1 MKRPLSFGQR
11 QEGRSLFGGLYLLL
25 LLKLQWM
32 RMELFGG
39 IEPLALAADALSLLA
54 LLGLLEL
61 ATPRRGK
68 GPAYWAFNLVFSGL
82 LFAVTLYFKNFG
94 TVATYTALGN
104 LGQVLGVRE
113 SVEGTIRPLDYVY
126 FADLAVIA
134 AVWALRRRRGSAP
147 RGRRSLFKPLAA
159 ALCLAGAAGSLWFV
173 REAEATKS
181 ELAQAESVGLFNYQ
195 IVSALKSYEEE
206 KEIASGNI
214 AETIEA
220 AKALQASYP
229 YGGAG
234 GNAGATPQAFG
245 AMRDMNLIVVQL
257 EALQNFP
264 IRLKLGEQEVTPV
277 LNRLADEGWYAPHFF
292 QQIGQGNTSDA
303 EFIANTSIYPTGTIA
318 MSTGYGNRKLPSLPR
333 LLQERG
339 YRAYTFHIN
348 NVGFWDRNK
357 LYPAL
362 GFDKYYD
369 KPYFHNDH
377 FNSFGASDEEL
388 YRTAVDEL
396 AKTAAQG
403 GKFYAHLITTSNH
416 SPFRIPEDKQTLTLP
431 DGLRGTVVGD
441 YLQSVHYTDWA
452 VGRLIDGLKEKG
464 LWDRTALV
472 LYGDHFGLQP
482 QDADPELIRKQ
493 LGIDYDKRVSRLNI
507 PLVIR
512 YPGQQPRTI
521 ERTGGQMDLLPTIA
535 NLLGIRPEDGG
546 VLPFGRDLLN
556 TERNV
561 IGMRYYL
568 PTGSF
573 LNDDILFVPGK
584 GFEDGEAIR
593 LDTLQPVADFSA
605 YRDDYEYML
614 KLMALSDQY
623 VKLLPKR

>member
-1 MKRPLSFGQR
+1 
-11 QEGRSLFGGLYLLL
+11 
-25 LLKLQWM
+25 
-32 RMELFGG
+32 MELFGG

-54 LLGLLEL
+54 LLGLFEL

-68 GPAYWAFNLVFSGL
+68 GPAYWAFNLVLSTL

-113 SVEGTIRPLDYVY
+113 SVKGTIRPLDYLY
-126 FADLAVIA
+126 FADLAAFA
-134 AVWALRRRRGSAP
+134 AVWAARRRRGSAP
-147 RGRRSLFKPLAA
+147 DGRRSLYKPLAA
-159 ALCLAGAAGSLWFV
+159 VLCLAGAAGSLWFV

-195 IVSALKSYEEE
+195 VVSAIKSYEED
-206 KEIASGNI
+206 KEIASGSI
-214 AETIEA
+214 ADTIA
-220 AKALQASYP
+220 QTKALQASYP

-234 GNAGATPQAFG
+234 AGGTPDGFG
-245 AMRDMNLIVVQL
+245 AMRGMNLIVVQL
-257 EALQNFP
+257 EAFQNFP
-264 IRLKLGEQEVTPV
+264 IRLKLGDQEVTPV
-277 LNRLADEGWYAPHFF
+277 LNRLVDEGWYAPHFF

-318 MSTGYGNRKLPSLPR
+318 MSTGYGNRRLPSLPR
-333 LLQERG
+333 LLQQQG
-339 YRAYTFHIN
+339 YSAYTFHIN

-388 YRTAVDEL
+388 YRTAVDKLSE
-396 AKTAAQG
+396 TAAEG
-403 GKFYAHLITTSNH
+403 GAFYAHLVTTSNH
-416 SPFRIPEDKQTLTLP
+416 SPFRIPKDKQALTLP
-431 DGLRGTVVGD
+431 DELEGTVIGD

-482 QDADPELIRKQ
+482 QDTDPALIQEQ
-493 LGIDYDKRVSRLNI
+493 LGIKYDKRVSRLNI

-521 ERTGGQMDLLPTIA
+521 ENTGGQMDLLPTLA

-556 TERNV
+556 TGRNV

-573 LNDDILFVPGK
+573 LNDEILFVPDK
-584 GFEDGEAIR
+584 GFEDGEAID
-593 LDTLQPVADFSA
+593 LDTLQPVADFSKH
-605 YRDDYEYML
+605 REDYEYML
-614 KLMALSDQY
+614 QLMALSDDY